1 MRSQADRDQPQAGV
15 GSWQCVPCPLSPT
28 ATLLPAGPAQWSP
41 AFLAAQLPC
50 PHRDQGAQR
59 ECPRQRVHV
68 GGARG
73 ARGPGVCWAGTR
85 MRAGEV
91 EAGDSTGRD
100 LCSVGEPATSPD
112 LLPFSS
118 VTLGRSPAPKP
129 RSRCP
134 LISYMGHGGGWGGA
148 VQNWCS
154 PPRPCLARM
163 SQNPVAMRATREYM
177 ENSVGSE
184 SVLQVRLQG

>member
-1 MRSQADRDQPQAGV
+1 M
-15 GSWQCVPCPLSPT
+15 CPLSPVPDGHSSPCRPCPMEPRLPRSPAPLPSSRPRSPT
-28 ATLLPAGPAQWSP
+28 GVSTPAGPRRRSP
-41 AFLAAQLPC
+41 RSKGPRCVLGWDQDEGRGGGGRRY
-50 PHRDQGAQR
+50 HR
-59 ECPRQRVHV
+59 
-68 GGARG
+68 
-73 ARGPGVCWAGTR
+73 
-85 MRAGEV
+85 
-91 EAGDSTGRD
+91 RD

-112 LLPFSS
+112 LLLFSS

-129 RSRCP
+129 RSHCP

-154 PPRPCLARM
+154 PPRPCLAQM
-163 SQNPVAMRATREYM
+163 SQNPVAMRATREYV